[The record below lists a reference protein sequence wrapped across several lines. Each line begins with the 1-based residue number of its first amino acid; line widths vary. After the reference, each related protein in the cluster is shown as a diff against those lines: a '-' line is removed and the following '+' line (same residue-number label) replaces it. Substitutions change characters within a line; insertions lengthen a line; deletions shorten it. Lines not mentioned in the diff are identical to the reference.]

1 MILRYNRIMN
11 LYIDIDGVL
20 LTKQGQ
26 PSPHLKEFLIEAT
39 TKHNPFWLT
48 THCKGDLLHVT
59 SHLKRI
65 LPQDLWEYIE
75 KIKPTNWDVLKTDG
89 INFDQDFRWFDDAPM
104 ESEKKLLQEK
114 GVLDKLILI
123 DLKNNPDS
131 LKDVL
136 LKI

>member
-1 MILRYNRIMN
+1 MN

-26 PSPHLKEFLIEAT
+26 PSLHLKEFLIEVT

-48 THCKGDLLHVT
+48 THCKGDVLHVV

-65 LPQDLWEYIE
+65 LPQELWEYIE

-89 INFDQDFRWFDDAPM
+89 IDFTQDFRWFDDAPM

-114 GVLDKLILI
+114 GVLDKLILV

-131 LKDVL
+131 LKEIL
-136 LKI
+136 LNI